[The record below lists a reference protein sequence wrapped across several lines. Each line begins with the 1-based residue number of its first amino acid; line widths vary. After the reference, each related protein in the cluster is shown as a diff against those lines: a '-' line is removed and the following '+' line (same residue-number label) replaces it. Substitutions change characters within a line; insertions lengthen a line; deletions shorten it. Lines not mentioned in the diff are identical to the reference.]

1 MKELKNARIWSNNI
15 LKEVC
20 KNLKG
25 SVINVSGELD
35 SDKEGGHYKDYFL
48 EADSYVVSNYVECG
62 YNGEIILDLE
72 EELPTSLINKYDVV
86 FNHTVLEHVFDIRQA
101 FKNLCLLAKEVV
113 IVVVPFVQ
121 EVHYKKE
128 VYYDYWR
135 PTPFAIEKMFKEN
148 EFEMIFC
155 KYNNMVDTNTYLVCV
170 GVRSN
175 LTKEYENIIKK
186 LENNY
191 DAGNW
196 VNRYGNEWVR
206 GQRNKKIVKY
216 IIGNILK

>member
-1 MKELKNARIWSNNI
+1 
-15 LKEVC
+15 
-20 KNLKG
+20 
-25 SVINVSGELD
+25 
-35 SDKEGGHYKDYFL
+35 
-48 EADSYVVSNYVECG
+48 
-62 YNGEIILDLE
+62 
-72 EELPTSLINKYDVV
+72 
-86 FNHTVLEHVFDIRQA
+86 
-101 FKNLCLLAKEVV
+101 
-113 IVVVPFVQ
+113 
-121 EVHYKKE
+121 
-128 VYYDYWR
+128 
-135 PTPFAIEKMFKEN
+135 MFKEN